1 MAVWPSDRPLSG
13 VNERGSPRVHQIMTA
28 AVVLLVAGLSIAGY
42 VLRQRRSRRATLR
55 EAGRVVIASN
65 LAASRRR

>member
-1 MAVWPSDRPLSG
+1 
-13 VNERGSPRVHQIMTA
+13 MTA
-28 AVVLLVAGLSIAGY
+28 AVVLLVAGLSVAGY
-42 VLRQRRSRRATLR
+42 VLRQRRNRRTSLR

>member
-1 MAVWPSDRPLSG
+1 
-13 VNERGSPRVHQIMTA
+13 MTV
-28 AVVLLVAGLSIAGY
+28 AVVLVLVGLSVAGY
-42 VLRQRRSRRATLR
+42 VLNRRRRARKPLPR